1 MKSLPNGWATDL
13 RKLHGGQP
21 YIWLYEISITDSPSQ
36 FLRLAQWADE
46 VQFESQT
53 FYPWP
58 IGHQGGGEDSTGRL
72 DPITLTASNV
82 TRELQAF
89 LEYYNYLSGRTV
101 RIIQIKSDAPGLSIS
116 ETYSIISAVA
126 NQSTVTFTMGARFLV
141 AGANIGRRLNRDM
154 CAWVYKSADC
164 GYAGIITTCDK
175 TLADPNG
182 CRAHNNAARFGGAPG
197 IPQGQVIIR

>member
-72 DPITLTASNV
+72 DPVTLTAANV
-82 TRELQAF
+82 NREMQAF
-89 LEYYNYLSGRTV
+89 LEFYDYLAGRPV
-101 RIIQIKSDAPGLSIS
+101 RIIRIKADDPTLAISESYSIS
-116 ETYSIISAVA
+116 SAVA
-126 NQSTVTFTMGARFLV
+126 NQSTVTLSLSARFIV
-141 AGANIGRRLNRDM
+141 AGVNIGRRLNRDM
-154 CAWVYKSADC
+154 CAWVFKSTEC
-164 GYAGIITTCDK
+164 GYSGPIATCDK
-175 TLADPNG
+175 TLADVNG